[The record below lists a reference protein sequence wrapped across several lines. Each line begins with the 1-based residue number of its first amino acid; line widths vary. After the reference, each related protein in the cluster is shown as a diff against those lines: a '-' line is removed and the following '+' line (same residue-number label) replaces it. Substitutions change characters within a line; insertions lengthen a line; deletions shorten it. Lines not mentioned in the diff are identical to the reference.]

1 MLTLIENINLEQ
13 TFKIAIKVK
22 ILRQKFAVTVTL
34 PTKVRV
40 VALLQAGARQQL
52 SAILKERIA
61 ATTKKATKMVRP
73 WLEKFGRNA
82 NGKRIKPKRSSL
94 KKQLA
99 CATTKPARKDG
110 RSHGAMPQK
119 RVGNGWTKTK
129 SSFN

>member
-1 MLTLIENINLEQ
+1 MLTLIENINLERI
-13 TFKIAIKVK
+13 FKIVIKVK
-22 ILRQKFAVTVTL
+22 NLRQKFAITL
-34 PTKVRV
+34 PIKVRV
-40 VALLQAGARQQL
+40 VATPAGRCAAAGVCH
-52 SAILKERIA
+52 SERKNCSNNQEI
-61 ATTKKATKMVRP
+61 TKMVRP

-119 RVGNGWTKTK
+119 KVGNGWAKTK
-129 SSFN
+129 SSFK

>member
-1 MLTLIENINLEQ
+1 MLTLIENNNLEQ
-13 TFKIAIKVK
+13 TFKIAINVK
-22 ILRQKFAVTVTL
+22 ILRQKFAVTL

-40 VALLQAGARQQL
+40 VALLQDGARQQV

-61 ATTKKATKMVRP
+61 ATTKRATKMVRP

-119 RVGNGWTKTK
+119 KIGNGWTKTK